1 MSHALWHPRFRV
13 RADVLLPAA
22 ATRPRP
28 APRRTGPG
36 KTLGLDD
43 SSREIY
49 YPDNIQPSPGPGLM
63 CKLMCVCVWCPARMS
78 GNGGMHYSDR
88 THISHEILAVF
99 SFLVCHVMKDP
110 NLLKGEV
117 RSVDSHHA
125 LTPSRTFI
133 LAQVL
138 IPVFRKKLGGNPWRP
153 SSERARPLLRGRASY
168 STRCAPSTWPILA
181 AGMYGKIS
189 TFPKE
194 VDNVAEWLQAIGLVG
209 MLLHTL
215 PRPKLRQI
223 SRFSLS
229 LFPSSHSPNTNRPSP
244 TPRWS
249 RHSCASSPTRNLESL

>member
-22 ATRPRP
+22 ATRP

-133 LAQVL
+133 LLQVL

-153 SSERARPLLRGRASY
+153 SSERARPLLRGERV
-168 STRCAPSTWPILA
+168 TRHAARLRRGPFLRPVCMVKSARFPRRWTTWPS
-181 AGMYGKIS
+181 GCK
-189 TFPKE
+189 
-194 VDNVAEWLQAIGLVG
+194 
-209 MLLHTL
+209 
-215 PRPKLRQI
+215 
-223 SRFSLS
+223 
-229 LFPSSHSPNTNRPSP
+229 PSG
-244 TPRWS
+244 W
-249 RHSCASSPTRNLESL
+249 

>member
-125 LTPSRTFI
+125 LTPSRTFLSFPSFDSGI
-133 LAQVL
+133 PQGEESVGVL
-138 IPVFRKKLGGNPWRP
+138 LP
-153 SSERARPLLRGRASY
+153 SERALCFAESELLDTLRA
-168 STRCAPSTWPILA
+168 
-181 AGMYGKIS
+181 
-189 TFPKE
+189 F
-194 VDNVAEWLQAIGLVG
+194 DVA
-209 MLLHTL
+209 
-215 PRPKLRQI
+215 
-223 SRFSLS
+223 
-229 LFPSSHSPNTNRPSP
+229 
-244 TPRWS
+244 
-249 RHSCASSPTRNLESL
+249 HSCGRYVW

>member
-22 ATRPRP
+22 ATRP

-99 SFLVCHVMKDP
+99 SYSFLVCHVMKDP

-125 LTPSRTFI
+125 LTPSRFLSFPSFDSGI
-133 LAQVL
+133 PQGEESVGVL
-138 IPVFRKKLGGNPWRP
+138 LP
-153 SSERARPLLRGRASY
+153 ERARPLLRGERV
-168 STRCAPSTWPILA
+168 TRHAARLRRGPFLRPVCMVKSARFPRRWTTWPS
-181 AGMYGKIS
+181 GCK
-189 TFPKE
+189 
-194 VDNVAEWLQAIGLVG
+194 
-209 MLLHTL
+209 
-215 PRPKLRQI
+215 
-223 SRFSLS
+223 
-229 LFPSSHSPNTNRPSP
+229 PSG
-244 TPRWS
+244 W
-249 RHSCASSPTRNLESL
+249 